1 VSASSLSPTARR
13 STQINLRSMPLRASE
28 SRWWV
33 SCSLD
38 LLGPP
43 FPHTVIGGP
52 GSNRDRNV
60 PIMSAAQINYSSQ
73 HIKYAENIKYP
84 VIVAV
89 VAIGAALLTVVL
101 FHFQNLVVETVDPYG
116 YGKIAHGFVEHGF
129 TKLTRRAAS
138 LYPEFIAVVYGLGG
152 SDHVIIF
159 LQCLFHAATC
169 VLAYWLGLGIYNA
182 RTGLLA
188 GFFCA
193 FHPML
198 LRYVPD
204 LQMESFLTL
213 MCTLTVWMTVRFH
226 DRPTVVN
233 GILVGVVGMCA
244 TLIKGVM
251 LPYLGV
257 FGIVSGVL
265 ALKRHWIQRV
275 AAVIAMFVAM
285 AVVLAPWT
293 YRNYHVTGGRFVLL
307 TPGAS
312 DSFLRGYVFTRW
324 EFATLQKPPYT
335 DAENEVNNWF
345 RQIARDA
352 GTEWEKDEV
361 VDEENNARVAKRLIM
376 TQPLDTARKVFV
388 GLFTFWYEMTSLKN
402 SLLPGSLALIA
413 CTLAIVGLRRANR
426 EGRPSWLIWLPIVVM
441 NVFVALLIPLGRY
454 SVPIL
459 PCLMILAAFGVDT
472 LLNGL
477 KLASSGLAFQG
488 RL

>member
-1 VSASSLSPTARR
+1 MSTAH
-13 STQINLRSMPLRASE
+13 IN
-28 SRWWV
+28 
-33 SCSLD
+33 
-38 LLGPP
+38 
-43 FPHTVIGGP
+43 H
-52 GSNRDRNV
+52 
-60 PIMSAAQINYSSQ
+60 SSQ
-73 HIKYAENIKYP
+73 NTRYA
-84 VIVAV
+84 VIIAAVAT
-89 VAIGAALLTVVL
+89 AAALLMVL
-101 FHFQNLVVETVDPYG
+101 VFFHFQKMVLNTGDPYG
-116 YGKIAHGFVEHGF
+116 YGQIAHEFVEHGF

-138 LYPEFIAVVYGLGG
+138 LYPEFIAIVYRLGG
-152 SDHVIIF
+152 SDHVVIF

-169 VLAYWLGLGIYNA
+169 VLVFRLGLRIYNA

-188 GFFCA
+188 GLFCA

-204 LQMESFLTL
+204 LHMESFLTL
-213 MCTLTVWMTVRFH
+213 MCTLTVWTTVRFY

-233 GILVGVVGMCA
+233 GILVGVVGMCT
-244 TLIKGVM
+244 TLTKGVM
-251 LPYLGV
+251 LPYLVV

-265 ALKRHWIQRV
+265 ALKQRSIPRVTAVV
-275 AAVIAMFVAM
+275 AMLIAM

-293 YRNYHVTGGRFVLL
+293 YRNYQVTGGRFVLL

-335 DAENEVNNWF
+335 DAENEVNAWF

-352 GTEWEKDEV
+352 GTEWEQDEV
-361 VDEENNARVAKRLIM
+361 VDEENNARVTKRLIT

-388 GLFTFWYEMTSLKN
+388 GLFTFWYELTSFKN
-402 SLLPGSLALIA
+402 SLIPASLALTGWA
-413 CTLAIVGLRRANR
+413 LAIVGLRRANR

-472 LLNGL
+472 LLVDRDFRHRPGSRSRISE
-477 KLASSGLAFQG
+477 KAGGDVSP
-488 RL
+488 